1 MKRELVLLDS
11 ISKIGPAAAGHIVV
25 SGSHG
30 GTSAAQFV
38 LDVGGSAY
46 PDLVIYNDAGV
57 GKNGAGI
64 AALDMLERAGV
75 AAATYSHDSACIG
88 DAEDGYRNGVVT
100 HANARAA
107 ALNIEAGRSVFELV
121 EELRR

>member
-1 MKRELVLLDS
+1 
-11 ISKIGPAAAGHIVV
+11 VV
-25 SGSHG
+25 SGSHR

-75 AAATYSHDSACIG
+75 AA
-88 DAEDGYRNGVVT
+88 
-100 HANARAA
+100 
-107 ALNIEAGRSVFELV
+107 LNIEAGRSVFELV